1 MKTLWTVREKYS
13 GSAEASFTGS
23 HESSLSHGS
32 SGRCS
37 TGNRNTKELCAFSPL
52 EDEFKSRTTS
62 AFATDEQDD
71 GGQLNF
77 SVNNVDIGRYFPGL
91 PKEEVLARSFRCSC
105 ATGVVRSGKLCVTDN
120 FILFYSPMMEG
131 GIKISFNDVS
141 TVEKERK
148 MTILDGLTIT
158 KKDGEFLT
166 FTNFVSRDAAF
177 NMLIEYLSKVKDKS
191 QAVVGSSDEGPL
203 TIKTSTCSDSIADI
217 PPASSIDEFSSIETE
232 YGTAF
237 SDYSCFTKEIITPV
251 ELPTGKTVID
261 VFAACFDDGQPLLE
275 KYHTERGDVDQQ
287 WENWRPIP
295 RGKSFCGQRKFV
307 CTTLVKAMMNKPY
320 SFYEYQRYGF
330 LNVNGTPTLLL
341 QFSSQVPGV
350 MFGESFRV
358 EALSVFSQEGEGESA
373 KVTMR
378 AYCYVQFLKS
388 VWVKG
393 KINSTSQ
400 SEQSESYKKI
410 SQMIVT
416 RLKAVSASK
425 ETKEHD
431 SDSVCPSPSR
441 ENKVSPKTV

>member
-1 MKTLWTVREKYS
+1 M
-13 GSAEASFTGS
+13 
-23 HESSLSHGS
+23 
-32 SGRCS
+32 
-37 TGNRNTKELCAFSPL
+37 
-52 EDEFKSRTTS
+52 
-62 AFATDEQDD
+62 
-71 GGQLNF
+71 
-77 SVNNVDIGRYFPGL
+77 
-91 PKEEVLARSFRCSC
+91 
-105 ATGVVRSGKLCVTDN
+105 
-120 FILFYSPMMEG
+120 
-131 GIKISFNDVS
+131 
-141 TVEKERK
+141 
-148 MTILDGLTIT
+148 
-158 KKDGEFLT
+158 
-166 FTNFVSRDAAF
+166 
-177 NMLIEYLSKVKDKS
+177 
-191 QAVVGSSDEGPL
+191 
-203 TIKTSTCSDSIADI
+203 KTSTCSDSIADI

-410 SQMIVT
+410 SQMIKVA
-416 RLKAVSASK
+416 LSGDGSSSVPPIKQPV
-425 ETKEHD
+425 
-431 SDSVCPSPSR
+431 SDSFVNENGDEDAVKESNMVQSRCAKLFYVILTWSTMGIVLMSSLAGFFDALFYPTVETDSTESKKIFESVKPMLWCFYTAIILLFCGISVYLLSR
-441 ENKVSPKTV
+441 E